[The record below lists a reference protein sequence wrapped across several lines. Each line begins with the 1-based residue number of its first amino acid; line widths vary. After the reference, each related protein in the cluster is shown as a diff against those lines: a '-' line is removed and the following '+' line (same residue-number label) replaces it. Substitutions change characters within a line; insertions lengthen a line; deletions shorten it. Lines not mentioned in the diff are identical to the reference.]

1 MRFPLPRLA
10 LGALVMSAALAGA
23 APAGASSSPPRQLVL
38 QSVKAT
44 EAATAVRFEGV
55 ITARTKPTAPL
66 ERITL
71 NVSGSTSGT
80 GEGTIG
86 IGKGV
91 ATVREVAGTIYF
103 NGNSAFWT
111 AESGQTT
118 SRIFAGRWV
127 STAATT
133 STGKSLAEFLDSSTF
148 LTVVFGK
155 NLLNSTFTNAGSA
168 TVGSQPATVVAATYV
183 KNNAHGH
190 LYIARSG
197 PPYILKLA
205 VTSNSGTA
213 TLSFSNYDQL
223 THPIAPQGAI
233 DLDTLS

>member
-1 MRFPLPRLA
+1 MRFPPARLA
-10 LGALVMSAALAGA
+10 LGALVLSATLAGA
-23 APAGASSSPPRQLVL
+23 APAGASSSPRQLVL
-38 QSVKAT
+38 QAVKAT
-44 EAATAVRFEGV
+44 ETATAVRFEGV

-71 NVSGSTSGT
+71 DVSGSTSGT

-111 AESGQTT
+111 TESGQTT
-118 SRIFAGRWV
+118 SKIFAGRWV
-127 STAATT
+127 STAATS
-133 STGKSLAEFLDSSTF
+133 STGHSLAEFLDSSTF

-155 NLLNSTFTNAGSA
+155 NLLRSTFTNAGSA
-168 TVGSQPATVVAATYV
+168 RVGSQPVTVVATSYA
-183 KNNAHGH
+183 KNNAHGR

-197 PPYILKLA
+197 TPYILKLA
-205 VTSNSGTA
+205 VASNSGTA
-213 TLSFSNYDQL
+213 TLSFSNYNQVA
-223 THPIAPQGAI
+223 HPIAPQGAI